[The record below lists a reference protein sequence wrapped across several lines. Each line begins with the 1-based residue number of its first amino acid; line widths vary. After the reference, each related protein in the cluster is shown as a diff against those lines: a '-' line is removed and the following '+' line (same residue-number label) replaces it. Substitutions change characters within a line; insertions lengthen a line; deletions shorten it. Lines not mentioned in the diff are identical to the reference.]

1 MVGAQSSRWRR
12 AGSSGTMPP
21 DRRHADDNADTV
33 TQVIADLES
42 GMTLEACARHHGLP
56 RGFVAMIADHARR
69 TGRLRVMDL
78 SPRAACGE
86 AWCNPDPGS
95 LICAGCPLL
104 PRHKPAPQKQDLDR
118 DQAAGLPRALRDAL
132 RVGGTGS
139 PHGGLLA
146 RLHSRR
152 G

>member
-1 MVGAQSSRWRR
+1 MVSAQSSRWRR
-12 AGSSGTMPP
+12 AGGSGTMPP
-21 DRRHADDNADTV
+21 DRRHADGDADAV

-42 GMTLEACARHHGLP
+42 GMTLEACARHRGLP

-69 TGRLRVMDL
+69 TGRLQVMDL

-104 PRHKPAPQKQDLDR
+104 PRHKNTSREQRPDGQS
-118 DQAAGLPRALRDAL
+118 GLPHDPLTRLR
-132 RVGGTGS
+132 G
-139 PHGGLLA
+139 
-146 RLHSRR
+146 RR

>member
-78 SPRAACGE
+78 SRAPPA
-86 AWCNPDPGS
+86 ARPGA
-95 LICAGCPLL
+95 IPT
-104 PRHKPAPQKQDLDR
+104 PVR
-118 DQAAGLPRALRDAL
+118 
-132 RVGGTGS
+132 
-139 PHGGLLA
+139 
-146 RLHSRR
+146 
-152 G
+152 